1 MIFNE
6 EKSNFII
13 GVLKCFFILI
23 FFGIFLPK
31 FIDVILYNFIIKP
44 HSYDNSILV
53 NGIFSR
59 NIDLI
64 YNYISVFNQ
73 FLKF

>member
-6 EKSNFII
+6 RESEFII

-23 FFGIFLPK
+23 FFGMFLPK
-31 FIDVILYNFIIKP
+31 FIDVILYNFIIEP

-53 NGIFSR
+53 NGIFSK
-59 NIDLI
+59 NMELI
-64 YNYISVFNQ
+64 YNYIDVFNK

>member
-6 EKSNFII
+6 QESNFII

-31 FIDVILYNFIIKP
+31 FIDSILYNFIIEP

-53 NGIFSR
+53 NGIFSK
-59 NIDLI
+59 NVDLI
-64 YNYISVFNQ
+64 YNYINVFNE